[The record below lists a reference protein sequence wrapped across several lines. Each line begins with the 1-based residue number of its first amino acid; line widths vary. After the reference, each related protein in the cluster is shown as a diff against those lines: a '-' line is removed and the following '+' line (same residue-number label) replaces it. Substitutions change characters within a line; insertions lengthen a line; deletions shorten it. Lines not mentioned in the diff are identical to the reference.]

1 MKRLSVIIAY
11 LLLSLGAVV
20 GTFSLMALTSGTAY
34 AHNHDSDDDDDSRGQ
49 SRNVNESR
57 PIKAD
62 GEVRI
67 DDVAGSIK
75 LKAWDKN
82 EVSITGTLGPLVQR
96 LEINSSDSG
105 LEIRVILPH
114 NVDSDDCDECADL
127 EIQVPKGA
135 HLEASTVS
143 ADIQASGMTGPAQLG
158 TVSGSVTLT
167 STSNHI
173 DLRTVSG
180 DITVVGSAK
189 GAQVMANSVSG
200 TVRVSDVDG
209 SVDAEN
215 VSGEIKLVSR
225 HVNTVKLSST
235 SGDLTFEG
243 DLLKGGNYD
252 INNVSGDV
260 DLMVGSS
267 PDARF
272 DVSSFS
278 GDIDNNFGPKPT
290 RVSKYSPGMEL
301 HFSNGSGAATLT
313 ARTLS
318 GDIHLHN

>member
-1 MKRLSVIIAY
+1 
-11 LLLSLGAVV
+11 
-20 GTFSLMALTSGTAY
+20 
-34 AHNHDSDDDDDSRGQ
+34 
-49 SRNVNESR
+49 
-57 PIKAD
+57 
-62 GEVRI
+62 
-67 DDVAGSIK
+67 
-75 LKAWDKN
+75 
-82 EVSITGTLGPLVQR
+82 
-96 LEINSSDSG
+96 
-105 LEIRVILPH
+105 
-114 NVDSDDCDECADL
+114 
-127 EIQVPKGA
+127 
-135 HLEASTVS
+135 
-143 ADIQASGMTGPAQLG
+143 
-158 TVSGSVTLT
+158 
-167 STSNHI
+167 
-173 DLRTVSG
+173 
-180 DITVVGSAK
+180 VGSAK

-200 TVRVSDVDG
+200 TVRLSDVDG

-260 DLMVGSS
+260 DLMVGGS

-301 HFSNGSGAATLT
+301 HFSNGNGGATLT